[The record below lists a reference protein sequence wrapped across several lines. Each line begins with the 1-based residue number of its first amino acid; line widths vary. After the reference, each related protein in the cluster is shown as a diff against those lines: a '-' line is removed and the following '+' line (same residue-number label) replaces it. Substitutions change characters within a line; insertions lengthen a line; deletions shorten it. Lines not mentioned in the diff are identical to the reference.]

1 MGNLEEQETEKQ
13 AKIARRKD
21 MESSVVAVN
30 KHLADKVVKMTASEL
45 YANMHPYDAEFFT
58 IRRSNT

>member
-1 MGNLEEQETEKQ
+1 MGNTKEQEIEKQ
-13 AKIARRKD
+13 ANIARRKD

-30 KHLADKVVKMTASEL
+30 KHLVDKVVKMTASEL

-58 IRRSNT
+58 VR